1 MQNKDIYFNF
11 LEQLRR
17 SGVTN
22 MYGAAEY
29 LTPDVEDEDCPVK
42 RDFELLPHAEAVEV
56 LKEWMKNYVELSK
69 RLGWATTE
77 EEISDM
83 ENYSKLFDESISRD
97 DVDSF
102 LKVLADENMLE
113 ELNEAE
119 HIWKDG
125 DFLFIVSFK
134 NGSTK
139 FFAQVDNSIDI
150 YPTVNDYALAFGI
163 DPVEEE
169 KKVNELLGIEV
180 KEEPID
186 SDESEDVFD
195 YETGKLES
203 EKPLDEEKKEK
214 VIIKDD
220 QPVKLQ
226 VVYEPY
232 DRYASSGMHTA
243 IIARD
248 TYLQAL
254 KDMVDKMGLYI
265 DSDEIEEENLTC
277 EEIIESIERSNGD
290 GCDFIYTLKDLLSG
304 ETIIGNDYDDQEEW

>member
-119 HIWKDG
+119 HIWKEG
-125 DFLFIVSFK
+125 DFLFIVAFK
-134 NGSTK
+134 DGSTK

-186 SDESEDVFD
+186 SEEFEDVYD

-203 EKPLDEEKKEK
+203 EKHLKEAKKQEL
-214 VIIKDD
+214 IIKDN
-220 QPVKLQ
+220 QPVELE
-226 VVYEPY
+226 VIYESFFGGRAY
-232 DRYASSGMHTA
+232 EFFAA
-243 IIARD
+243 D

-254 KDMVDKMGLYI
+254 KDIITKLLLDIDIDK
-265 DSDEIEEENLTC
+265 IEEQNLTC
-277 EEIIESIERSNGD
+277 EDILDLMEETNDDNIQP
-290 GCDFIYTLKDLLSG
+290 IYRIKDLLTG
-304 ETIIGNDYDDQEEW
+304 KTIFNPSYEIDDDW